1 MRLFKSLLL
10 TVCFILM
17 SSVSQAEITTDW
29 KNLFDGNDLIHW
41 NKIGNA
47 NWELI
52 DGAVQADKGV
62 GFLVSKETYRDFEI
76 KVEFWSDDDAN
87 SGIFIRCMN
96 PENVGIKNAYEVNI
110 FDKRPEQAYATGAI
124 VDVAKVDPVPKAA
137 GRWNTLE
144 IIARGDQFN
153 VKLNG
158 MVTVANARD
167 SKFNQ
172 GPIALQYAA
181 GLIKFRL
188 IQIRKL

>member
-137 GRWNTLE
+137 
-144 IIARGDQFN
+144 
-153 VKLNG
+153 
-158 MVTVANARD
+158 
-167 SKFNQ
+167 
-172 GPIALQYAA
+172 
-181 GLIKFRL
+181 
-188 IQIRKL
+188 